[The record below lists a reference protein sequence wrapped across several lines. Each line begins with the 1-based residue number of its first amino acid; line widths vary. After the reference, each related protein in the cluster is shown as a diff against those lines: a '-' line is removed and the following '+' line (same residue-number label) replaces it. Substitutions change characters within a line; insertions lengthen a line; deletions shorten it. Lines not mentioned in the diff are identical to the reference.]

1 MTTIYLA
8 AVAFGVTLLAASLIL
23 GGKDTDHG
31 HGTDTD
37 VGLAWAPVGSMR
49 FWVFLLAFGG
59 GAGYALTKLGSGA
72 VVSAI
77 GAAAIGWAAGSVA
90 VLVVRKV
97 SKASVSTGVEGS
109 DVIGS
114 TGTLLLPVGKDR
126 PGKVRLELKGKAED
140 FVATIVDDGIELPS
154 GAQVLV
160 VAEGEHGSLL
170 VSKAEM

>member
-8 AVAFGVTLLAASLIL
+8 AVAFGVTLLVASLIL

-31 HGTDTD
+31 SADAD

-59 GAGYALTKLGSGA
+59 GAGYALTQLGSGT
-72 VVSAI
+72 VVSAV
-77 GAAAIGWAAGSVA
+77 GALVIGWASGTVA
-90 VLVVRKV
+90 VVVVRKV
-97 SKASVSTGVEGS
+97 TKSSVSSGVET
-109 DVIGS
+109 DDLIGA

-126 PGKVRLELKGKAED
+126 PGKVRVELKGKAED
-140 FVATIVDDGIELPS
+140 FVATVVEDGIELPT

-170 VSKAEM
+170 VAKAEM